1 MISMHIQTSGLYL
14 TLSKRGVKAA
24 GLAVVLLVCMAFS
37 TLGWGQDESR
47 AAAPSAPDPAQA
59 QPDTKPQT
67 CRACMRANLEFLASD
82 ALRGRG
88 SGTSDELLAAI
99 YIASELERIGV
110 EPAGGGGD
118 AGLNRFL
125 QPITIRRRKVTG
137 TPRLSFGR
145 GKTLRTLT
153 YGKDFHLFRL
163 AQTSYAGTL
172 HKEDISPEASGAF
185 VFLPLGGEMTPQEIQ
200 KQRVKHR
207 NASLLLAPMTAEVR
221 RQAQLQKE
229 MPSLPVEIEG
239 VASVRSTIPAVIYL
253 APEAMA
259 KIGKLPEGTAMRL
272 EADITTTIEHS
283 RNVIGKISGSDP
295 RLAEEVI
302 LLSAHLDHL
311 GIGPE
316 INGDGIYNGADDDAS
331 GVTAVLEMARA
342 LARYPKP
349 RRTVQFAL
357 FGSEEEGL
365 LGASYYREHSTVPLE
380 KVVANLEFEMLS
392 RADAAVAEDE
402 VWLTGWE
409 RSDLGP
415 ELARHGAHLV
425 GDPHLREGFFQRSDN
440 YALALRGVVAHTV
453 SSFGVHSDYHQPSD
467 DLSKV
472 DWNHMFQAIE
482 SLVEPVRWLVN
493 SEFRPQWLPGKRP

>member
-1 MISMHIQTSGLYL
+1 
-14 TLSKRGVKAA
+14 
-24 GLAVVLLVCMAFS
+24 
-37 TLGWGQDESR
+37 
-47 AAAPSAPDPAQA
+47 
-59 QPDTKPQT
+59 
-67 CRACMRANLEFLASD
+67 
-82 ALRGRG
+82 
-88 SGTSDELLAAI
+88 
-99 YIASELERIGV
+99 
-110 EPAGGGGD
+110 
-118 AGLNRFL
+118 
-125 QPITIRRRKVTG
+125 
-137 TPRLSFGR
+137 
-145 GKTLRTLT
+145 
-153 YGKDFHLFRL
+153 
-163 AQTSYAGTL
+163 
-172 HKEDISPEASGAF
+172 
-185 VFLPLGGEMTPQEIQ
+185 
-200 KQRVKHR
+200 
-207 NASLLLAPMTAEVR
+207 
-221 RQAQLQKE
+221 
-229 MPSLPVEIEG
+229 
-239 VASVRSTIPAVIYL
+239 
-253 APEAMA
+253 MA

-365 LGASYYREHSTVPLE
+365 LGASYYREHPTVPLE